1 VVEQLSGTLGESGL
15 LVLPCVAAHINQ
27 VLVISLFSFSI
38 GFPYFLFPFSCL
50 EQVLEGSFSSY
61 TKLLVQVIIDSLLV
75 NFWLQ
80 KDQSYDKNFEA

>member
-27 VLVISLFSFSI
+27 VLVISLFLLNWFSLFSVSFW
-38 GFPYFLFPFSCL
+38 L
-50 EQVLEGSFSSY
+50 EQVLEGSFSAY